1 MALTV
6 VAAIMLW
13 CGVSAVCGGVY
24 RFNLPGDGA
33 PNRRLSERCTRSV
46 IRSTRVATSFRPIA
60 IDYRTQGVGHQDGTN
75 LTRRHA
81 MTDIARYI
89 ETRYYP
95 RRRHS
100 AIGYRPPNEVHDA
113 CQSRQPSA

>member
-33 PNRRLSERCTRSV
+33 PNRR
-46 IRSTRVATSFRPIA
+46 
-60 IDYRTQGVGHQDGTN
+60 
-75 LTRRHA
+75 
-81 MTDIARYI
+81 
-89 ETRYYP
+89 
-95 RRRHS
+95 
-100 AIGYRPPNEVHDA
+100 
-113 CQSRQPSA
+113 